1 MNYAQ
6 SSQSQHLKNGPCPR
20 CQSQRHDSKGDN
32 LATYSD
38 GHQWC
43 WSCGYLTNPNKI
55 LSYQSRD
62 VKIDL
67 KETPPLPYDCTI
79 DIPRHALAWLEQYE
93 LSINTIKKNN
103 ILWSDSKESLI
114 FPYFVEGEL
123 VAWQM
128 RYCGDKGFPKWI
140 TKGKIEEIIYTIGN
154 KSSTLVLVEDIVS
167 AIKVS
172 QVEQCSPIFGSV
184 ITTKRLVRLSSFYN
198 TLYIWL
204 DYDKRKESIKF
215 AEKARLLGF
224 NMYNVVTELDPKSY
238 TTVEITNY
246 INNNN
251 DKTRTNINTT
261 TS

>member
-1 MNYAQ
+1 MNYNQ
-6 SSQSQHLKNGPCPR
+6 NHHLKNGPCPK
-20 CQSQRHDSKGDN
+20 CQLQGLDSKGDN

-43 WSCGYLTNPNKI
+43 WSCGYYTNPNKI
-55 LSYQSRD
+55 LSYQSKD
-62 VKIDL
+62 VKIDI

-79 DIPRHALAWLEQYE
+79 DIPSHALAWLEQYE

-114 FPYFVEGEL
+114 FPYFIKGEL

-128 RYCGDKGFPKWI
+128 RYCGIKGYPKWI
-140 TKGKIEEIIYTIGN
+140 TKGKIEEIIYTLGN
-154 KSSTLVLVEDIVS
+154 KSTSLVLVEDIIS
-167 AIKVS
+167 SIKVS
-172 QVEQCSPIFGSV
+172 QIKQCSPLFGSV
-184 ITTKRLVRLSSFYN
+184 ITTKRLVRLQPFYD

-204 DYDKRKESIKF
+204 DFDKRKESINF

-224 NMYNVVTELDPKSY
+224 TVYNIVTELDPKDY
-238 TTVEITNY
+238 PIDIITNY
-246 INNNN
+246 INNN
-251 DKTRTNINTT
+251 DKTRTNINTI